1 MNPHVSAI
9 TLGVADM
16 ARAKQF
22 YAEGLG
28 WPVKV
33 DYGQWVS
40 FALDGGTQELGLF
53 AWESLA
59 GDAGVPAE
67 GSGFRGFTFSYL
79 VRSEDRVGEVLAE
92 AEKAGATIVK
102 PAEKAPWGGAS
113 GYFSDPDGYLWKVA
127 SGNEGQPFAE

>member
-9 TLGVADM
+9 TLGVTDM

-40 FALDGGTQELGLF
+40 FALGDNQELGLF
-53 AWESLA
+53 AKESLA
-59 GDAGVPAE
+59 GDAGVAND
-67 GSGFRGFTFSYL
+67 GRGFAGFAFSYL